1 MYFCACR
8 RGRDIMNQT
17 KKLSAVVAVCLGV
30 GLLLPG
36 CQTTRPDEK
45 ETGTLVYEETLSPNE
60 AYVTAQEDVVDYHI
74 SVYQKT
80 DWTVVVQATSNTPLF
95 DDQEYTVACDGAIT
109 EQDVTVTWTT
119 LMGSDQASEEDQLS
133 VATVT
138 ISQDGQE
145 LSQRKINFASGAI
158 EIIVDAV
165 EQNH

>member
-1 MYFCACR
+1 
-8 RGRDIMNQT
+8 MNQT
-17 KKLSAVVAVCLGV
+17 RRRFAFIAVCLGV
-30 GLLLPG
+30 GMLLPG
-36 CQTTRPDEK
+36 CQANEPDQK
-45 ETGTLVYEETLSPNE
+45 DLGTLVYEETLSPNE
-60 AYVTAQEDVVDYHI
+60 AYVTAQEDVVAYHI

-80 DWTVVVQATSNTPLF
+80 DWTVVVQATSNSPLF
-95 DDQEYTVACDGAIT
+95 EEQEYTVACDGAIT

-138 ISQDGQE
+138 ISQEDQE

-165 EQNH
+165 DQNH

>member
-1 MYFCACR
+1 
-8 RGRDIMNQT
+8 MNR
-17 KKLSAVVAVCLGV
+17 KGKLCAVVAVCLGM

-36 CQTTRPDEK
+36 CQRNQPDEK
-45 ETGTLVYEETLSPNE
+45 ETGALVYEETCSPNE
-60 AYVTAQEDVVDYHI
+60 EYVTAQENVVDYHI
-74 SVYQKT
+74 SVYQET
-80 DWTVVVQATSNTPLF
+80 DWTVIVQATSNTPLF

-119 LMGSDQASEEDQLS
+119 QMGSETASEEDQLS

-138 ISQDGQE
+138 ISQGGQE

-165 EQNH
+165 DQNH